1 MQIVYTTSNFKGG
14 IYRAVLAILLGLAL
28 LIWPAD
34 ALKYV
39 VMLIGIVFLAIGI
52 IAFIISSRNREE
64 HQRSFAPLSG
74 IGSVIL
80 GLLLVCLP
88 STFATVFMFLL
99 GFILV
104 VAAVGQF
111 VTLAAARQFGRI
123 APVSFLFPV
132 LILIVGI
139 VILFDPFSSAESVF
153 ILFGITA
160 VFYGV
165 TDLLNQY
172 SIRKMRK
179 ASEEKEKIVKM
190 GGDSDIDSI
199 QYIGKTRIGIRG
211 SGRRQIRRKSL
222 LRSKD
227 WKIEKERNR
236 LKLPG

>member
-64 HQRSFAPLSG
+64 HQRSFAP
-74 IGSVIL
+74 L

-190 GGDSDIDSI
+190 GGDSDIEDAEFEEVEE
-199 QYIGKTRIGIRG
+199 GK
-211 SGRRQIRRKSL
+211 
-222 LRSKD
+222 
-227 WKIEKERNR
+227 
-236 LKLPG
+236 

>member
-80 GLLLVCLP
+80 GL
-88 STFATVFMFLL
+88 LL

-190 GGDSDIDSI
+190 GGDSDIEDAEFEEVEE
-199 QYIGKTRIGIRG
+199 GK
-211 SGRRQIRRKSL
+211 
-222 LRSKD
+222 
-227 WKIEKERNR
+227 
-236 LKLPG
+236 

>member
-39 VMLIGIVFLAIGI
+39 VMLIGIVFLAIG
-52 IAFIISSRNREE
+52 IISSRNREE

-190 GGDSDIDSI
+190 GGDSDIEDAEFEEVEE
-199 QYIGKTRIGIRG
+199 GK
-211 SGRRQIRRKSL
+211 
-222 LRSKD
+222 
-227 WKIEKERNR
+227 
-236 LKLPG
+236 

>member
-88 STFATVFMFLL
+88 STFATVQDEH
-99 GFILV
+99 
-104 VAAVGQF
+104 A
-111 VTLAAARQFGRI
+111 FGRI

-190 GGDSDIDSI
+190 GGDSDIEDAEFEEVEE
-199 QYIGKTRIGIRG
+199 GK
-211 SGRRQIRRKSL
+211 
-222 LRSKD
+222 
-227 WKIEKERNR
+227 
-236 LKLPG
+236 

>member
-74 IGSVIL
+74 IGR
-80 GLLLVCLP
+80 
-88 STFATVFMFLL
+88 
-99 GFILV
+99 FILV

-190 GGDSDIDSI
+190 GGDSDIEDAEFEEVEE
-199 QYIGKTRIGIRG
+199 GK
-211 SGRRQIRRKSL
+211 
-222 LRSKD
+222 
-227 WKIEKERNR
+227 
-236 LKLPG
+236 

>member
-34 ALKYV
+34 A
-39 VMLIGIVFLAIGI
+39 FGI

-190 GGDSDIDSI
+190 GGDSDIEDAEFEEVEE
-199 QYIGKTRIGIRG
+199 GK
-211 SGRRQIRRKSL
+211 
-222 LRSKD
+222 
-227 WKIEKERNR
+227 
-236 LKLPG
+236 

>member
-1 MQIVYTTSNFKGG
+1 M
-14 IYRAVLAILLGLAL
+14 LLL
-28 LIWPAD
+28 
-34 ALKYV
+34 
-39 VMLIGIVFLAIGI
+39 LIGIVFLAIGI
-52 IAFIISSRNREE
+52 IAFIISSRNRDE
-64 HQRSFAPLSG
+64 HQRSFASLERNRKCY
-74 IGSVIL
+74 L

-160 VFYGV
+160 VF
-165 TDLLNQY
+165 L
-172 SIRKMRK
+172 
-179 ASEEKEKIVKM
+179 
-190 GGDSDIDSI
+190 
-199 QYIGKTRIGIRG
+199 
-211 SGRRQIRRKSL
+211 
-222 LRSKD
+222 
-227 WKIEKERNR
+227 WRNR
-236 LKLPG
+236 SAQPIFHP

>member
-1 MQIVYTTSNFKGG
+1 MSAVYFCD
-14 IYRAVLAILLGLAL
+14 R
-28 LIWPAD
+28 
-34 ALKYV
+34 
-39 VMLIGIVFLAIGI
+39 
-52 IAFIISSRNREE
+52 
-64 HQRSFAPLSG
+64 
-74 IGSVIL
+74 
-80 GLLLVCLP
+80 
-88 STFATVFMFLL
+88 FMFLL

-190 GGDSDIDSI
+190 GGDSDIEDAEFEEVEE
-199 QYIGKTRIGIRG
+199 GK
-211 SGRRQIRRKSL
+211 
-222 LRSKD
+222 
-227 WKIEKERNR
+227 
-236 LKLPG
+236 

>member
-64 HQRSFAPLSG
+64 HQRSPLSG

-190 GGDSDIDSI
+190 GGDSDIEDAEFEEVEE
-199 QYIGKTRIGIRG
+199 GK
-211 SGRRQIRRKSL
+211 
-222 LRSKD
+222 
-227 WKIEKERNR
+227 
-236 LKLPG
+236 

>member
-14 IYRAVLAILLGLAL
+14 IYRAVLAILLDLAL
-28 LIWPAD
+28 LICPAD
-34 ALKYV
+34 ASKYV

-88 STFATVFMFLL
+88 STFATV
-99 GFILV
+99 FILV

-190 GGDSDIDSI
+190 GGDSDIEDAEFEEVEE
-199 QYIGKTRIGIRG
+199 GK
-211 SGRRQIRRKSL
+211 
-222 LRSKD
+222 
-227 WKIEKERNR
+227 
-236 LKLPG
+236 